1 MKPPTCAQSQQA
13 EALEDGRLSG
23 AERASFERH
32 AATCADCTRKLR
44 VLARLRQSAE
54 WLPEN
59 TRTPLERRRQRQAL
73 LRRASEL
80 AQGAQMQPR
89 RPVLTQTLLIQRL
102 FAKELLAPK
111 LFATKAFAALLLAG
125 ALLAAAGIGFGLRAS
140 LFGSE
145 VSATLAAPSYRIDAS
160 PGASWQ
166 TIEQGAALRLR
177 LDSGTFLLEV
187 DKLTAV
193 QRFVLELPDG
203 ELEVVGTRF
212 SVRVE
217 HQRTR
222 HVEVTEGR
230 VALRLRETP
239 PISIGAGESWTSEH
253 EAAPAPSSLK
263 PPPVTSAEPHLSTPA
278 TEAASTPTPEPPAAA
293 PSERSVAKAR
303 TAGLPATKP
312 AHEPPAADGAVTA
325 GRHDDDFARAMAAFG
340 AGDYGQAERLFLDF
354 ERHHPKDARHEDS
367 TFLRAV
373 ARARRGDAE
382 GARATARQ
390 YLQRYPHG
398 LRAPEAERLAG
409 PREAARP

>member
-1 MKPPTCAQSQQA
+1 MKRPACARSRQA

-23 AERASFERH
+23 PERASFEQH
-32 AATCADCTRKLR
+32 AASCAECTRKLR
-44 VLARLRQSAE
+44 VLARLRESAQ
-54 WLPEN
+54 WLPD
-59 TRTPLERRRQRQAL
+59 TTLTPLERRRQRQAL

-80 AQGAQMQPR
+80 SHDAPIQPR
-89 RPVLTQTLLIQRL
+89 RPG
-102 FAKELLAPK
+102 FAKK
-111 LFATKAFAALLLAG
+111 LFAAETFAAVVLAG
-125 ALLAAAGIGFGLRAS
+125 ALVAAVGIGFGLRAW
-140 LFGSE
+140 LPAWE
-145 VSATLAAPSYRIDAS
+145 PSAKLVAPSYRIDAS

-166 TIEQGAALRLR
+166 TLEQGAALRLK
-177 LDSGTFLLEV
+177 LGSGMFLVEV

-212 SVRVE
+212 GVRVE
-217 HQRTR
+217 PQRTR
-222 HVEVTEGR
+222 RVEVTEGR
-230 VALRLRETP
+230 VALRLRETL
-239 PISIGAGESWTSEH
+239 PISLGAGETWTAEP
-253 EAAPAPSSLK
+253 ETPPLAPAE
-263 PPPVTSAEPHLSTPA
+263 PPAEPPA
-278 TEAASTPTPEPPAAA
+278 EAASTLTPAPSAAAPSGPSVRKSPAKARATALPETQPAPEPPAA
-293 PSERSVAKAR
+293 E
-303 TAGLPATKP
+303 G
-312 AHEPPAADGAVTA
+312 AATA

-390 YLQRYPHG
+390 YLERYPHG

-409 PREAARP
+409 PR